1 MYNYFRII
9 TLIIIIIMIMITNGY
24 IHMLRNDILHSLGL
38 KQFVIT
44 LCTNVEVNSYSNP
57 MIIDQQTS
65 ISCPYRTTL
74 HIFDA
79 YYSQVL
85 DKNSQCSNSPEHI
98 ERNLKYLDRPTTKF
112 SLITECQAKSI
123 GQIVKR
129 LCDGTNRCDLIH
141 QLKQKNITNCLYPS
155 VLQVNYTCFP
165 VYSKQEVI
173 CADSY
178 VELSCKAFSMDM
190 GLIVLEAVL
199 NHNLS
204 IQSTSPSE
212 TSLQGCLRSNA
223 NEIPCPSI
231 DSISII
237 SNKCNGYLTCTVS
250 PNLVLESLH
259 LINSRKSTLFKQMSC
274 TKSYLYLRYTC
285 VHNLLLENTLRSEDS
300 KNSIKLREKQTFKL
314 RKRLNKSSGNGR
326 INHKMN
332 DMNVILFN
340 DNLSLYSGQIDVSTS
355 QLNSVEPKPR
365 SPNIAI
371 NDELLSVLNELSVSP
386 KTKPTH
392 IYLSA
397 LLPSVLCIMVS
408 CIFAIGILCHRK
420 QLFKKK
426 LKSNY
431 ISRILH
437 NPTYCD
443 QHSTYNVTIDDNNH
457 ETVCQSDLQTNHSYL
472 SKSVKNC
479 ISEWESGKNYTP
491 YLQSL
496 QQVNC
501 STGHSTQYCPNC
513 NNEQKDLSHL
523 FHYQNISYG
532 DNDIISNNN
541 IINQSVKASP
551 NSSGQMPSTENSFPL
566 TSSEMINKTEN
577 LSPSSIKCL
586 SHGFV
591 NNSMMHYNQCYSS
604 QFNHTTGLSYGNFT
618 NGSNNIINNNND
630 SINSKQI
637 NQQTNTL
644 KSNEHE
650 DDTKPKQLHP
660 LNDSLV
666 SNTKLYFY
674 QDDELIP
681 NIHAKLYDVNIHE
694 KEKVTSG
701 SQEKPVNVNKEDL
714 SINSSEQINCKI
726 KRRLAPPLFSSG
738 DDLLPN
744 YMMNT
749 KSPAHLKYGIIP
761 VVRYPYDSDDQLK
774 DSDSDVSKYP
784 QAKDSLNYLR
794 NYENKPDICLNVNN
808 DNSNQK
814 YSISTSPTFNMLN
827 PNRSQ
832 LSRTASDHKVQ
843 NPVSPSLIRSV
854 TSQITNNSANSFVKI
869 S

>member
-1 MYNYFRII
+1 
-9 TLIIIIIMIMITNGY
+9 
-24 IHMLRNDILHSLGL
+24 
-38 KQFVIT
+38 
-44 LCTNVEVNSYSNP
+44 

-79 YYSQVL
+79 YYSQVI

-98 ERNLKYLDRPTTKF
+98 ERNLKYLDRSTSKF
-112 SLITECQAKSI
+112 SLITECYAKSI
-123 GQIVKR
+123 GQIAKR

-141 QLKQKNITNCLYPS
+141 QLKQKNITNCPYPS

-204 IQSTSPSE
+204 IQLTSPSE

-223 NEIPCPSI
+223 NEISCPSI

-285 VHNLLLENTLRSEDS
+285 VHNVLLENTLRSEDS
-300 KNSIKLREKQTFKL
+300 KNSIKLREKQTFKP

-386 KTKPTH
+386 KSKPTH

-496 QQVNC
+496 QQINC

-513 NNEQKDLSHL
+513 NNEQKDVSHL

-566 TSSEMINKTEN
+566 TNSEMINKTEN
-577 LSPSSIKCL
+577 LSPSSVKCL

-618 NGSNNIINNNND
+618 NGSNNIISNNND
-630 SINSKQI
+630 NINSKQI

-701 SQEKPVNVNKEDL
+701 SQEKPVNVNKGDL

-761 VVRYPYDSDDQLK
+761 VVRYPYDSDDQLN

-784 QAKDSLNYLR
+784 QAKDSSNYLR
-794 NYENKPDICLNVNN
+794 NYENKPDICLSVNN

-854 TSQITNNSANSFVKI
+854 TSQITNNSANTFVKI